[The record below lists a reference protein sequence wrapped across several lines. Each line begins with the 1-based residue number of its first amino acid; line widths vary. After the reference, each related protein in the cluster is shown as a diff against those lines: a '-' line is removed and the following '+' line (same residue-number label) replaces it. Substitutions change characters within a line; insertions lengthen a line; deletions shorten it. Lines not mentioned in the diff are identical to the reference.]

1 MPFWSYMIV
10 VYDSQ
15 TLPHL
20 WQSTGQQYSKEEN
33 QRGLNS
39 YTSSSV
45 FLHRPE
51 MSERHRLTWTV
62 SPTSRPTLPDGVERM
77 FLPSPDGLL
86 ELLVSL
92 PKHYQAGRDSKPPLL
107 FLHGGKIVSASWI
120 IGFRFLRIG

>member
-1 MPFWSYMIV
+1 
-10 VYDSQ
+10 
-15 TLPHL
+15 
-20 WQSTGQQYSKEEN
+20 
-33 QRGLNS
+33 
-39 YTSSSV
+39 
-45 FLHRPE
+45 

-62 SPTSRPTLPDGVERM
+62 SPTPRPTLPDGVERM

-120 IGFRFLRIG
+120 IGFRFLRIGWANCCLQFLDVPLFTLEASFSAIAPQCHQSFGSVGIATLQICY